1 MLFAA
6 FVLEDYYRSI
16 AITTTNLSVQLIMH
30 VFLMF
35 LWRPQE
41 YSNIFPYNHTTL
53 EMNDVQNKSK
63 ENQNTQKETSLSLLS
78 SMKKLGS
85 NTLLN
90 NSSNKTRNGTNVN
103 NGQYQHPNLR
113 FRGTVVQLRDHLNI
127 LYNVTD
133 QLEKSIDE
141 VFDKEGDEAFTPIEN
156 KDQIIDDF
164 KSSTYLS

>member
-1 MLFAA
+1 
-6 FVLEDYYRSI
+6 
-16 AITTTNLSVQLIMH
+16 
-30 VFLMF
+30 
-35 LWRPQE
+35 
-41 YSNIFPYNHTTL
+41 
-53 EMNDVQNKSK
+53 
-63 ENQNTQKETSLSLLS
+63 
-78 SMKKLGS
+78 MKKLGS

-90 NSSNKTRNGTNVN
+90 NSSNKTINGTNVN

-164 KSSTYLS
+164 KSSSYLS